1 MSKNLDLTGKIV
13 SGAKQGAFFTQLE
26 WVREQ
31 CLKKLGFTPWPG
43 TLNLEIPRESIPL
56 IEEMKPEE
64 GLELV
69 PPDSNFCSGRVFPI
83 SIEGIPG
90 AIVLP
95 AEDVRVHGKNI
106 IEIIS
111 PKWLKEALG
120 VKDGDWVTLTINNS
134 FANRKLEVNAVLFD
148 LDGTLIDS
156 APIYY
161 QIIDIVFER
170 LGVPPTSRETLQEAM
185 DDGEFDWDFVLPAKM
200 KNRKNQI
207 IAEAR
212 VIIDDIAP
220 PMFRKQ
226 IKLIPGAAEVC
237 KKIAKQGKLIGLV
250 TSTPR
255 DYISVKLA
263 PLRKAGIENLLQVII
278 TADDVV
284 NKKPHVEPLIKGSQ
298 KLGIAIDKCVY
309 VGDTRVDIRAG
320 NAAGMKTVGVLT
332 GFDDYEALKKE
343 NPDAIIDS
351 IAQLDKAIDIH

>member
-1 MSKNLDLTGKIV
+1 M
-13 SGAKQGAFFTQLE
+13 
-26 WVREQ
+26 
-31 CLKKLGFTPWPG
+31 
-43 TLNLEIPRESIPL
+43 PL
-56 IEEMKPEE
+56 
-64 GLELV
+64 
-69 PPDSNFCSGRVFPI
+69 
-83 SIEGIPG
+83 
-90 AIVLP
+90 
-95 AEDVRVHGKNI
+95 
-106 IEIIS
+106 
-111 PKWLKEALG
+111 
-120 VKDGDWVTLTINNS
+120 
-134 FANRKLEVNAVLFD
+134 ANRKLEVNAVMFD

-161 QIIDIVFER
+161 EILDVVFEK
-170 LGVPPTSRETLQEAM
+170 LGIPPVSVEMLREAM
-185 DDGEFDWDFVLPAKM
+185 DDGDFDWDFVLPADM
-200 KNRKNQI
+200 KSHKEKL

-237 KKIAKQGKLIGLV
+237 KKIAAQGKLIGLV

-263 PLRKAGIENLLQVII
+263 PLRKAGIENLLHVII

-298 KLGIAIDKCVY
+298 KLGIAVDKCVY

-332 GFDDYEALKKE
+332 GFDDFKALEKE

-351 IAQLDKAIDIH
+351 IARLGGAIDIH

>member
-1 MSKNLDLTGKIV
+1 MDNHLKITGKIV
-13 SGAKQGAFFTQLE
+13 SGVKQGAFFTQLE

-43 TLNLEIPRESIPL
+43 TLNLEIPMDSIDV
-56 IEEMKPEE
+56 IEGIKPEE
-64 GLELV
+64 GIELV
-69 PPDSNFCSGRVFPI
+69 PPDSQFCSGRVVPV
-83 SIEGIPG
+83 SVEGIAG

-111 PKWLKEALG
+111 PKRLKEALG
-120 VKDGDWVTLTINNS
+120 VKDGDLVTLTIDLPL
-134 FANRKLEVNAVLFD
+134 ANQKLEVKAVLFD

-161 QIIDIVFER
+161 EIIDVVFDK
-170 LGVPPTSRETLQEAM
+170 LGIPPVPVQTLRDAM
-185 DDGEFDWDFVLPAKM
+185 DDGEFDWDFVLPADM
-200 KNRKNQI
+200 KSRKEKV

-212 VIIDDIAP
+212 IIIADIAP
-220 PMFRKQ
+220 ALFRKQ
-226 IKLIPGAAEVC
+226 IKLIPGAADVC
-237 KKIAKQGKLIGLV
+237 RKISSQRIKIGLV
-250 TSTPR
+250 TSTPK

-263 PLRKAGIENLLQVII
+263 PLKEAGIEDLLEVIV

-284 NKKPHVEPLIKGSQ
+284 NKKPHAEPLIKGSQ
-298 KLGIAIDKCVY
+298 KLGVAVEHCVY

-332 GFDDYEALKKE
+332 GFDDYDALKKE
-343 NPDAIIDS
+343 KPDAIIDS
-351 IAQLDKAIDIH
+351 IVQLEKNI